1 MQQQALSAIVAW
13 VRLEQAFVRKVESEY
28 YTDAMSYAKVK
39 VLQILRERPQLPLA
53 ALRKALV
60 MHPATLGQAIDTLR
74 IRELVTVRRD
84 PEDKRSRIVAL
95 TFRGQQL
102 IADAPITGPVRLR
115 DIYVEPQRLE
125 RLTLALE
132 EAVELFGLD
141 PWAPGRRDKPV
152 GTDGD
157 NTTDTGEVFDEQ

>member
-13 VRLEQAFVRKVESEY
+13 VRLERAFETLALELKRKYGLTRLQLS
-28 YTDAMSYAKVK
+28 

-60 MHPATLGQAIDTLR
+60 MHPATLGQAIDKLR

-115 DIYVEPQRLE
+115 DVTVEPQKLE
-125 RLTLALE
+125 RLTQALE

-141 PWAPGRRDKPV
+141 PWAPGRRDKPAD
-152 GTDGD
+152 TDGD
-157 NTTDTGEVFDEQ
+157 DTTDTEEAFDEQ